1 MKKLLLFL
9 VFLTTI
15 YFQSNIS
22 EARIIIPNDE
32 VLNQPLPYPYEGKK
46 ITTEELFNFI
56 DKNRNLRQ
64 SIIIFGANWC
74 PDCRILEG
82 TLMLPT
88 VKEFINKYYSILHVD
103 VGKYDINM
111 SLIEILGLEGQ
122 KGIPKVLIFDKKG
135 MPVNLATSDRW
146 YTARESKT
154 QEIFDYFQKY
164 SLR

>member
-1 MKKLLLFL
+1 MKKLLLFF

-22 EARIIIPNDE
+22 EARIIIPSDE
-32 VLNQPLPYPYEGKK
+32 VLIQPLLYPYEGKK
-46 ITTEELFNFI
+46 VTTEELFNFI

-88 VKEFINKYYSILHVD
+88 VKEFINKYYSILHID

>member
-1 MKKLLLFL
+1 MKKLLLFF

-22 EARIIIPNDE
+22 EARIIIPSDE
-32 VLNQPLPYPYEGKK
+32 VLSQPLPYPYEGKRV
-46 ITTEELFNFI
+46 TTEELFNFI

-88 VKEFINKYYSILHVD
+88 VKEFINKYYSILHID

-111 SLIEILGLEGQ
+111 SLVDILGLEGQ

-135 MPVNLATSDRW
+135 MSVNLATSDRW

-164 SLR
+164 SLK

>member
-88 VKEFINKYYSILHVD
+88 VKEFINKYYSILHID

-111 SLIEILGLEGQ
+111 SLIEILGLEDQ
-122 KGIPKVLIFDKKG
+122 KGIPKVLIFDKNG
-135 MPVNLATSDRW
+135 IPVNLATSDRW

>member
-88 VKEFINKYYSILHVD
+88 VKEFINKYYSILHID
-103 VGKYDINM
+103 VGKYEINM

>member
-1 MKKLLLFL
+1 MKKLLLFF
-9 VFLTTI
+9 VFITTI

-22 EARIIIPNDE
+22 EARIIIPSDE
-32 VLNQPLPYPYEGKK
+32 VLSQPLPYPYEGKTV
-46 ITTEELFNFI
+46 TTEELFNFI

-88 VKEFINKYYSILHVD
+88 VKEFIKKYYSILHID

-135 MPVNLATSDRW
+135 MPVNLTTSDRW

>member
-1 MKKLLLFL
+1 MKKLLLFF

-15 YFQSNIS
+15 YFQSNTS

-32 VLNQPLPYPYEGKK
+32 VLSQPLPFPYEDKGV
-46 ITTEELFNFI
+46 TAEELFNFI

-88 VKEFINKYYSILHVD
+88 VKEFIKKYYSILHID

-122 KGIPKVLIFDKKG
+122 KGIPKVLIFDKNG
-135 MPVNLATSDRW
+135 IPVNLATSDRW

>member
-22 EARIIIPNDE
+22 EARIIIPSDE
-32 VLNQPLPYPYEGKK
+32 VLNQPLPYPYEGKRV
-46 ITTEELFNFI
+46 TTEELFNFI

-88 VKEFINKYYSILHVD
+88 VKEFINKYYSILHID

-135 MPVNLATSDRW
+135 MPVNLTTSDRW

-164 SLR
+164 SLM

>member
-135 MPVNLATSDRW
+135 MPVNLETSDRW
-146 YTARESKT
+146 YAARESKT

>member
-1 MKKLLLFL
+1 MKKLLLFF

-22 EARIIIPNDE
+22 EARIIIPSDE
-32 VLNQPLPYPYEGKK
+32 VLSQPIPYPYEGKK
-46 ITTEELFNFI
+46 VTTEELFNFI

-88 VKEFINKYYSILHVD
+88 VKEFMAKYKQAA
-103 VGKYDINM
+103 GFA
-111 SLIEILGLEGQ
+111 IE
-122 KGIPKVLIFDKKG
+122 
-135 MPVNLATSDRW
+135 NLNSSPPTI
-146 YTARESKT
+146 
-154 QEIFDYFQKY
+154 QI
-164 SLR
+164 

>member
-1 MKKLLLFL
+1 MKKLLLFF

-22 EARIIIPNDE
+22 EARIIIPSDE

-88 VKEFINKYYSILHVD
+88 VKEFINKYYSILHID

>member
-32 VLNQPLPYPYEGKK
+32 VLNQPLLYPYEGKK
-46 ITTEELFNFI
+46 VTTEELFNFI

-88 VKEFINKYYSILHVD
+88 VKEFINKYYSILHID

>member
-1 MKKLLLFL
+1 MKKLL
-9 VFLTTI
+9 LTTI

-88 VKEFINKYYSILHVD
+88 VKEFINKYYSILHID

>member
-1 MKKLLLFL
+1 MKKLLLFF
-9 VFLTTI
+9 VFITTI

-22 EARIIIPNDE
+22 EARIIIPNVE
-32 VLNQPLPYPYEGKK
+32 VLSQPLPYPYEGKRV
-46 ITTEELFNFI
+46 TTEELFNFI

-88 VKEFINKYYSILHVD
+88 VKEFIKKYYSILHID

-135 MPVNLATSDRW
+135 MPVNLTTSDRW

>member
-88 VKEFINKYYSILHVD
+88 VKEFINKYYSILHID

>member
-46 ITTEELFNFI
+46 VTTEELFNFI

-88 VKEFINKYYSILHVD
+88 VKEFINKYYSILHID

>member
-22 EARIIIPNDE
+22 EARIIIPSDE

-88 VKEFINKYYSILHVD
+88 VKEFINKYYSILHID

>member
-1 MKKLLLFL
+1 MKKLLLFF

-15 YFQSNIS
+15 YFQSNTS

-32 VLNQPLPYPYEGKK
+32 VLSQPLPFPYEGKGV
-46 ITTEELFNFI
+46 TAEELFNFI

-88 VKEFINKYYSILHVD
+88 VKEFINKYYSILHID

-111 SLIEILGLEGQ
+111 PLIEILGLEGQ

-135 MPVNLATSDRW
+135 MPVNLGTSDRW